1 MKIHIAANHLGYDM
15 AKSLDQ
21 WLTAEGHQTSWHGA
35 EFKDEGDDYPIFTIR
50 TAKAQLAD
58 EDAGVTS
65 RSIVVGG
72 DGSGEVIAA
81 NKVSGARAALAMSA
95 KQVALARQQAD
106 ASLLVIGSV
115 HHSLEQAKELVSVF
129 LATEFGDLLEDARR
143 IINITE
149 FENSGTIEGWMIGY
163 ED

>member
-1 MKIHIAANHLGYDM
+1 
-15 AKSLDQ
+15 
-21 WLTAEGHQTSWHGA
+21 
-35 EFKDEGDDYPIFTIR
+35 
-50 TAKAQLAD
+50 
-58 EDAGVTS
+58 
-65 RSIVVGG
+65 
-72 DGSGEVIAA
+72 
-81 NKVSGARAALAMSA
+81 MSA